1 MWSSIATLG
10 PLAALGFLAF
20 RSLSS
25 SRVLALLIAL
35 RGTRPEE
42 RPEIIHA
49 LNAGMEPSPSRPG
62 RKPTAA

>member
-20 RSLSS
+20 RSVGG

-49 LNAGMEPSPSRPG
+49 LNAGTERRRP
-62 RKPTAA
+62 RRNRPPA

>member
-10 PLAALGFLAF
+10 PLAALGFLTF
-20 RSLSS
+20 RSLGG

-42 RPEIIHA
+42 RAEIIHA
-49 LNAGMEPSPSRPG
+49 LNAGTTPRRPSR
-62 RKPTAA
+62 RRTAA